1 MQVLEANL
9 RRVLAYRDHS
19 QRVDGPEL
27 RALSRAALQ
36 SYARYWLEVFR
47 LSVTPVER
55 LVSGMRFQGP
65 NEATLFANL
74 KAGRGVIIAL
84 PHMGNFEQAG
94 AWVIARGAGK
104 FTTVA
109 ERLRPESVYESFLR
123 FRRSLGFEV
132 LPLTG
137 GASPFGT
144 LAHRLR
150 GGGLV
155 CLVSDRDLKESGVE
169 VEMFGQKARISAV
182 AALAALPH
190 MGNFEQAGVWVIQR
204 GAGKFTTVA
213 ERLKPESVYES
224 FLRFRSSLGFEVL
237 PLTGGGSPF
246 GTLAQR
252 LRAGGLVCLVSDRD
266 LKESGVEVEMFGEKA
281 RISAVAA
288 LAVHTGAA
296 LMPTATWFDGED
308 WGARIYDEIPVP
320 ETGTR
325 AEKVAA
331 MSQQLADRFAEAIA
345 EHPEDWH
352 MLQKVFV
359 SDLDPDRLPPPSA
372 RVPAPRSSP

>member
-1 MQVLEANL
+1 MATLSRRPSGGDRGGRPPGLALSERLTGVAYQLGWKVICRVPESWARWAFMKVAGIAWRRQGPKVQVLEANL
-9 RRVLAYRDHS
+9 LRVLKYLDHS
-19 QRVDGPEL
+19 AEVDGTEL
-27 RALSRAALQ
+27 RALSLAALQ

-47 LSVTPVER
+47 LPVTPVDR
-55 LVSGMRFQGP
+55 LVTGMHFQGSGE
-65 NEATLFANL
+65 EALFSCL

-104 FTTVA
+104 LTTVQ

-123 FRRSLGFEV
+123 FRQALGFEV

-137 GASPFGT
+137 G
-144 LAHRLR
+144 
-150 GGGLV
+150 V
-155 CLVSDRDLKESGVE
+155 
-169 VEMFGQKARISAV
+169 
-182 AALAALPH
+182 
-190 MGNFEQAGVWVIQR
+190 
-204 GAGKFTTVA
+204 
-213 ERLKPESVYES
+213 
-224 FLRFRSSLGFEVL
+224 
-237 PLTGGGSPF
+237 SPF

-252 LRAGGLVCLVSDRD
+252 LRAGSLVCLVSDRD

-320 ETGTR
+320 ESGTR
-325 AEKVAA
+325 AEKIAA
-331 MSQQLADRFAEAIA
+331 MSQAMADRFAEAIA
-345 EHPEDWH
+345 EHPQDWH
-352 MLQKVFV
+352 MLQRVFTADLPGGYGGAGSPPV
-359 SDLDPDRLPPPSA
+359 SGGIPGGRPPGETESE
-372 RVPAPRSSP
+372 S

>member
-1 MQVLEANL
+1 VAVLSRRLSERLTGVAYQLGWKVICRFPLSWARWVFAAVADIAWRRQGPKVQVLEANL
-9 RRVLAYRDHS
+9 RRVLSWKNGTAE
-19 QRVDGPEL
+19 VDGKEL

-47 LSVTPVER
+47 LPVTPIDR
-55 LVSGMRFQGP
+55 LVAGMHFQGP
-65 NEATLFANL
+65 GEEAVFSCL

-94 AWVIARGAGK
+94 AWIIARGAGK
-104 FTTVA
+104 FTTVQ
-109 ERLRPESVYESFLR
+109 ERLRPESVYESFVR
-123 FRRSLGFEV
+123 FR
-132 LPLTG
+132 
-137 GASPFGT
+137 
-144 LAHRLR
+144 
-150 GGGLV
+150 
-155 CLVSDRDLKESGVE
+155 
-169 VEMFGQKARISAV
+169 Q
-182 AALAALPH
+182 
-190 MGNFEQAGVWVIQR
+190 
-204 GAGKFTTVA
+204 
-213 ERLKPESVYES
+213 
-224 FLRFRSSLGFEVL
+224 SLGFEVL

-281 RISAVAA
+281 RIAATAA

-296 LMPTATWFDGED
+296 LMPTATWFDGDD

-331 MSQQLADRFAEAIA
+331 MSQRMAQVFSEAIA
-345 EHPEDWH
+345 EHPQDWH
-352 MLQKVFV
+352 MLQRVFTA
-359 SDLDPDRLPPPSA
+359 DLDPNHPARLAA
-372 RVPAPRSSP
+372 RVPAPRGEP

>member
-1 MQVLEANL
+1 MAVLSGGGSQGGPGGRNPPGRGQQSRPPGQTLSERLTGVAYQLGWKVICRVPQSWAWRIFSEVADVAWRRQGPGVQVLEANL
-9 RRVLAYRDHS
+9 RRVLSWKDGTDE
-19 QRVDGPEL
+19 VDGKEL

-47 LSVTPVER
+47 LSVTPTDR
-55 LVSGMRFQGP
+55 LVTGMRFQGP
-65 NEATLFANL
+65 NEATLFATL
-74 KAGRGVIIAL
+74 KAGRGVIVAL

-94 AWVIARGAGK
+94 AWVIGRGAGK

-123 FRRSLGFEV
+123 
-132 LPLTG
+132 
-137 GASPFGT
+137 
-144 LAHRLR
+144 
-150 GGGLV
+150 
-155 CLVSDRDLKESGVE
+155 
-169 VEMFGQKARISAV
+169 AR
-182 AALAALPH
+182 
-190 MGNFEQAGVWVIQR
+190 Q
-204 GAGKFTTVA
+204 
-213 ERLKPESVYES
+213 
-224 FLRFRSSLGFEVL
+224 SLGFEVL

-296 LMPTATWFDGED
+296 LMPTATWFDGDD
-308 WGARIYDEIPVP
+308 WGACIYPEIPVP
-320 ETGTR
+320 ESGNR

-331 MSQQLADRFAEAIA
+331 MSQELARVFETGIA
-345 EHPEDWH
+345 EHPQDWH
-352 MLQKVFV
+352 MLQRVFTA
-359 SDLDPDRLPPPSA
+359 DLDLARLA
-372 RVPAPRSSP
+372 VPRGETDP